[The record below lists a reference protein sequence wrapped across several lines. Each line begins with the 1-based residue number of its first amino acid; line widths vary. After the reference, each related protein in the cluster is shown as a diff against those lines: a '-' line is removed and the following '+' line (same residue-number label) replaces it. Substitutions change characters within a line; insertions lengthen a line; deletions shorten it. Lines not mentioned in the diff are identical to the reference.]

1 MAQLQSTYITGSLTA
16 SVAISASSGF
26 TGSFTGSHTGT
37 FPYASL
43 TGIPGGIVSSST
55 QVAPLLPTG
64 TVSSSAQYP
73 GWVTSSTQV
82 VWSSVNYNSGILSS
96 STQFNALT
104 GTSASYAVTASYA
117 ANAGGGGSNVT
128 SSLLTINSET
138 FTASGAI
145 TNFALSQA
153 YTVNSLIVSV
163 DGLEHTPT
171 TDYTMSGSTLVFT
184 SAPPSQS
191 IVLVRGFVNV
201 TSNATGSFSGSFKG
215 DGSGLVNINAPVS
228 IDNYSFA
235 GDGVTKTFTVSQSYS
250 QNSVFVAVAGL
261 SYTAPTDYTVTGSN
275 VVFVS
280 APPSGSNILIKS
292 WVNVSTA
299 TGSFSGSFKGD
310 GSGLTGLSW
319 ALDTYI
325 FTGSGATTTFAL
337 SQSYT
342 ANNTIVTL
350 DGLTATAGDDYTIT
364 GTTLT
369 ITPAPVSGST
379 VLVRAYANIGSGTGS
394 YSGSLAGTATSASF
408 AQNYTSNKA
417 LAFSLIF

>member
-1 MAQLQSTYITGSLTA
+1 M
-16 SVAISASSGF
+16 
-26 TGSFTGSHTGT
+26 
-37 FPYASL
+37 
-43 TGIPGGIVSSST
+43 
-55 QVAPLLPTG
+55 
-64 TVSSSAQYP
+64 
-73 GWVTSSTQV
+73 TSSTQV

-96 STQFNALT
+96 SAQFNALT

-117 ANAGGGGSNVT
+117 ANGGGGGGVT

-153 YTVNSLIVSV
+153 YTANSLIVSV

-235 GDGVTKTFTVSQSYS
+235 GDGVTKTFVVSQSYAQS
-250 QNSVFVAVAGL
+250 SMLVAVAGL

-275 VVFVS
+275 VVFAS
-280 APPSGSNILIKS
+280 APPSSSNILIKS
-292 WVNVSTA
+292 WV
-299 TGSFSGSFKGD
+299 
-310 GSGLTGLSW
+310 
-319 ALDTYI
+319 
-325 FTGSGATTTFAL
+325 
-337 SQSYT
+337 
-342 ANNTIVTL
+342 
-350 DGLTATAGDDYTIT
+350 
-364 GTTLT
+364 
-369 ITPAPVSGST
+369 
-379 VLVRAYANIGSGTGS
+379 NIGSGTGS

-408 AQNYTSNKA
+408 ATTASFALSSPAPVSASFATTSSYASNYAVGKA
-417 LAFSLIF
+417 IAFSLIF